1 MSERTILTAE
11 EENSSSAVRSTLWTF
26 IIRRIAIGLLMML
39 GITFISFSVT
49 QLVPG
54 DPAAINL
61 GQSAMSNPT
70 IVAAWRAKYGLDKP
84 VPEQYIYYVKNLL
97 QGDLGISQQTRRS
110 VSTDLKEYFPAT
122 LELAIVAILISLV
135 LGLLFGTIAAITRD
149 RWPDQIIRFFSLTG
163 VSVPTFWLALVCFY
177 IFFFKLSWF
186 PSNGRLDPGADTPAT
201 ITGMF
206 TFDALLRGKWALAW
220 DAFRHLMLPAI
231 VLAIYTVAVLTR
243 FTRASMLEILNN
255 DYVRAARAKGLSE
268 FTIIKRHAMRP
279 ALLSIITVAG
289 VAFGNLL
296 SGSVLVENVFSWPGI
311 GQYAFKSAIG
321 LDLPGIMGVSIVV
334 AGIFITMNLLVD
346 IAYRIIDP
354 NLRNS

>member
-1 MSERTILTAE
+1 
-11 EENSSSAVRSTLWTF
+11 
-26 IIRRIAIGLLMML
+26 ML
-39 GITFISFSVT
+39 GITAIAFSVT

-70 IVAAWRAKYGLDKP
+70 IVAAWKAKYGLDKP
-84 VPEQYIYYVKNLL
+84 VPEQYAIYLKNLL
-97 QGDLGISQQTRRS
+97 HGDLGIAQQTRRP
-110 VSTDLKEYFPAT
+110 VSTDIKEYFPAT
-122 LELAIVAILISLV
+122 LELAIVAILISLI

-186 PSNGRLDPGADTPAT
+186 PSNGRLDPGSDTPAT
-201 ITGMF
+201 VTGMF
-206 TFDALLRGKWALAW
+206 TIDALIHGQWSLAW
-220 DAFRHLMLPAI
+220 QAFRHLMLPAI

-255 DYVRAARAKGLSE
+255 DYVRAARAKGLPE
-268 FTIIKRHAMRP
+268 FIIIKRHVMRP

-321 LDLPGIMGVSIVV
+321 LDLPGIMGVSIIV